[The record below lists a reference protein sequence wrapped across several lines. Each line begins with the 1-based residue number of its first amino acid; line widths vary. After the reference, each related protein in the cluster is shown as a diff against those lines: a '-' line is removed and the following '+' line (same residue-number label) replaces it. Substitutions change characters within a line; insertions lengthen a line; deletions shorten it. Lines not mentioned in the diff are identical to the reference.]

1 MHESPLQERTVVI
14 TGAARGL
21 GAAQARELSRRG
33 ARLAL
38 IGHEGEALREL
49 AASLPGPALAL
60 AADVTDAEALDRA
73 AAAVRARL
81 GPPSVVV
88 ANAGVAEGGPFVDA
102 DMVSWRRV
110 IDVNLV
116 GSALTARTFLPDLM
130 ETAGYY
136 LQIASLASMGAAPL
150 MSAYCASKA
159 GVEAFAHSLRA
170 EVAQH
175 GVAVGVA
182 YLNWA
187 DTDMIRDADRHAV
200 LRELRAHMPAPAR
213 RVYPPEFVAR
223 RLATAVERRRTAVYV
238 PAWLRLVQV
247 ARAALPPLVLR
258 VSRHEL
264 PRLEA
269 AEPFRPTGLLGAG
282 GRADGGTARLR
293 EGPSGR

>member
-1 MHESPLQERTVVI
+1 MPESPLKERAVVI

-21 GAAQARELSRRG
+21 GAAQARELARRG

-38 IGHEGEALREL
+38 VGHEGPALRRL

-60 AADVTDAEALDRA
+60 EADVTDAEALGRA
-73 AAAVRARL
+73 AAAVRERL

-88 ANAGVAEGGPFVDA
+88 ANAGVAEGGPFAEA

-110 IDVNLV
+110 IDVNVV

-159 GVEAFAHSLRA
+159 AVEAFAHSLRA

-182 YLNWA
+182 YLNWT

-223 RLATAVERRRTAVYV
+223 RLATAVERRRTVVYV
-238 PAWLRLVQV
+238 PAWLRLVQG

-258 VSRHEL
+258 VSRYEL

-282 GRADGGTARLR
+282 GRADGAAGRPG
-293 EGPSGR
+293 EGRGGW